1 MIMKCVFQ
9 ISYCLMVLFFGVGFT
24 GCITTPQKN
33 ASGLVMPEGVSTQP
47 SLQPEF
53 SSARPSEGSL
63 WVNKGGSFFEDS
75 KATRVGDTVI
85 VDIIENSS
93 SKIDVNTESSR
104 KTGMNIGVP
113 TVNMFGNKTSF
124 GGLGDTSLVGTDFS
138 NTFAGEATSDRS
150 GQVTASIAA
159 RITEVL
165 PNGNLSL
172 FGRRAMKVNNE
183 VQYITVS
190 GIIRPQDVSS
200 SNRVKSTY
208 LADSR
213 IEYYGKGALA
223 DKQKPGW
230 GTRIIDNLW
239 PF

>member
-1 MIMKCVFQ
+1 MRLKRILNMI
-9 ISYCLMVLFFGVGFT
+9 LVGFVCMGLS
-24 GCITTPQKN
+24 GCMYSSSIDQ
-33 ASGLVMPEGVSTQP
+33 SMLVVPDGGTAEPVV
-47 SLQPEF
+47 QPEF
-53 SSARPSEGSL
+53 SPPRPAEGSL
-63 WVNKGGSFFEDS
+63 WVDRAGAMYEDS

-93 SKIDVNTESSR
+93 SSMDVNTEAKR
-104 KTGMNIGVP
+104 RTRMDIGVP
-113 TVNMFGNKTSF
+113 DINVFGNKTSLGAF
-124 GGLGDTSLVGTDFS
+124 AGDTKLIGTDFS
-138 NTFAGEATSDRS
+138 NSFAGEGTSDRS

-159 RITEVL
+159 RVTEVL

-190 GIIRPQDVSS
+190 GIIRPQDISS
-200 SNRVKSTY
+200 GNRVNSTY

-230 GTRIIDNLW
+230 GTRLIDNFW

>member
-1 MIMKCVFQ
+1 MILKHIFQ
-9 ISYCLMVLFFGVGFT
+9 IFLIGVLF
-24 GCITTPQKN
+24 
-33 ASGLVMPEGVSTQP
+33 AGVSGCLTSSLVNQSTLVIP
-47 SLQPEF
+47 EEISTEPVLQPKF
-53 SSARPSEGSL
+53 APIRASEGSL
-63 WVNKGGSFFEDS
+63 WVDKSGSIYEDS

-93 SKIDVNTESSR
+93 SSMDVNTEASR
-104 KTGMNIGVP
+104 KTGMDIGVP
-113 TVNMFGNKTSF
+113 AINLFGNKTSLGAF
-124 GGLGDTSLVGTDFS
+124 AGDTKLIGTDFS
-138 NTFAGEATSDRS
+138 NSFAGEATSDRS

-159 RITEVL
+159 RVTEVL

-183 VQYITVS
+183 VQYITVA
-190 GIIRPQDVSS
+190 GIIRPQDISGT
-200 SNRVKSTY
+200 NRVKSTFM
-208 LADSR
+208 ADSR

>member
-1 MIMKCVFQ
+1 MKQFLCKLMI
-9 ISYCLMVLFFGVGFT
+9 LLAGFFFMGIA
-24 GCITTPQKN
+24 GCITGSQTETT
-33 ASGLVMPEGVSTQP
+33 GLVLPEGASTQP
-47 SLQPEF
+47 VLQPEF
-53 SSARPSEGSL
+53 TSPGPAEGSL
-63 WVNKGGSFFEDS
+63 WANKNGSMFEDS

-93 SKIDVNTESSR
+93 SSMDVNTDASR
-104 KTGMNIGVP
+104 KTGMDIGVP
-113 TVNMFGNKTSF
+113 TLNLLGKTSNL
-124 GGLGDTSLVGTDFS
+124 GAAVGDTKLIGTDFS
-138 NTFAGEATSDRS
+138 NTFKGEATSDRS

-159 RITEVL
+159 RVTEVL

-190 GIIRPQDVSS
+190 GIIRPQDVSAA
-200 SNRVKSTY
+200 NRVKSTY

-213 IEYYGKGALA
+213 IEYYGRGALA

-239 PF
+239 PW

>member
-1 MIMKCVFQ
+1 MKHIFQ
-9 ISYCLMVLFFGVGFT
+9 RYHLLMVLLFFMGILGCTT
-24 GCITTPQKN
+24 GAGNDT
-33 ASGLVMPEGVSTQP
+33 AGLVIPPGGSTEP
-47 SLQPEF
+47 TLQPEF
-53 SSARPSEGSL
+53 SAPQPSEGSL
-63 WVNKGGSFFEDS
+63 WINANRSIFEDS

-85 VDIIENSS
+85 VDIIENSTS
-93 SKIDVNTESSR
+93 SMDVNTDASR
-104 KTGMNIGVP
+104 KTGMDIGVP
-113 TVNMFGNKTSF
+113 TINLLGKATNFGAAA
-124 GGLGDTSLVGTDFS
+124 GDTKLIGTDFS
-138 NTFAGEATSDRS
+138 NTFKGEAKSDRS

-159 RITEVL
+159 RVTDVL

-183 VQYITVS
+183 VQYITVA
-190 GIIRPQDVSS
+190 GIIRPQDISA

-230 GTRIIDNLW
+230 GTRIIDNIW
-239 PF
+239 PW